1 MEVFQN
7 IFDKSLTWPI
17 MALTKIYRYCESSPL
32 YTDSAEVW
40 RSFQLQIPTSLVET
54 QALPNLSPFTI
65 LFLTLGFL
73 WEEHLVPGNSFVS
86 WTWSQSLHPMS
97 PTCEILK
104 SCRTKVYKSN
114 FSFGNFSFRSLFGIE
129 VCINNWVLATEI
141 KPALKIKLADT
152 EKLWGR
158 EIIG

>member
-17 MALTKIYRYCESSPL
+17 MALTKTYGYCESSPF
-32 YTDSAEVW
+32 YTDSAEMW

-86 WTWSQSLHPMS
+86 
-97 PTCEILK
+97 
-104 SCRTKVYKSN
+104 
-114 FSFGNFSFRSLFGIE
+114 
-129 VCINNWVLATEI
+129 
-141 KPALKIKLADT
+141 
-152 EKLWGR
+152 
-158 EIIG
+158 